1 MDITGI
7 YLLMTAVAEAKK
19 LLTYV
24 LIGTV
29 ICRARGSLQYQ
40 PAQRDRDDKVLRFA
54 LIQLA
59 QRYSR
64 YG

>member
-1 MDITGI
+1 MDITDI

-40 PAQRDRDDKVLRFA
+40 RDRDDKVLRFA